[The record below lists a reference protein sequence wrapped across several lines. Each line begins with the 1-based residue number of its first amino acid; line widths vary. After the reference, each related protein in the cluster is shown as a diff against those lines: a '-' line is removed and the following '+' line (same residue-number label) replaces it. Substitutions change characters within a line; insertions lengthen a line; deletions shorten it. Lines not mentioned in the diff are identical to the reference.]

1 MLIRDRRRRGGAGR
15 DWTLR
20 LPARR
25 IPRSALKKGPRRA
38 EAEVMRIAVA
48 AILSAFVLAPA
59 AASAHEQA
67 GATRQLTLEAQ
78 LAQQVN
84 AIRRAQGLK
93 PLKVSEKLAAAAT
106 AHTREMGTSGFFE
119 HASFDS
125 TPFWKRVARWYP
137 SRGWRSWSVGENL
150 LYRSPDV
157 TAEASVEMWMNS
169 PPHRANLLSRSWR
182 EIGISAIHF
191 EAAPGEYDG
200 APVTIVTADFGA
212 RR

>member
-1 MLIRDRRRRGGAGR
+1 
-15 DWTLR
+15 
-20 LPARR
+20 
-25 IPRSALKKGPRRA
+25 
-38 EAEVMRIAVA
+38 MRIAVA

-59 AASAHEQA
+59 AAFAHEQT

-84 AIRRAQGLK
+84 AVRRAHGLK

-106 AHTREMGTSGFFE
+106 AHTREMGTDGYFE

-150 LYRSPDV
+150 LYSSPDV
-157 TAEASVEMWMNS
+157 TAESSVEQWMNS
-169 PPHRANLLSRSWR
+169 PPHRANLLSSSWR
-182 EIGISAIHF
+182 EIGISAVHF
-191 EAAPGEYDG
+191 DAAPGEYDD